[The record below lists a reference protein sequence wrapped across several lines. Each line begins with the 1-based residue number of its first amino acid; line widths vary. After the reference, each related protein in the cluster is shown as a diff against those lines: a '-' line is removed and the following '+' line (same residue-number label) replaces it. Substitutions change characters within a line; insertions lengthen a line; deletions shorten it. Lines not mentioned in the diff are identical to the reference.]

1 MADLGASL
9 AENSERQTSSTAVLL
24 SCHKSATVGTVN
36 IGMTD
41 MQELVA
47 IDERGSR
54 EKRALVTSYMHYLLP
69 VLLLDQREEQL
80 QEVATCLG
88 TILAWQCN
96 LT

>member
-1 MADLGASL
+1 
-9 AENSERQTSSTAVLL
+9 
-24 SCHKSATVGTVN
+24 
-36 IGMTD
+36 

-47 IDERGSR
+47 IDERGTR

-88 TILAWQCN
+88 TILAWQCDQHN
-96 LT
+96 ILCVLQKWLKQGSSAVILSGECFSR

>member
-1 MADLGASL
+1 MNLPAGSPARVVQVGAEL
-9 AENSERQTSSTAVLL
+9 AENSKPWSHYLD
-24 SCHKSATVGTVN
+24 TVN
-36 IGMTD
+36 LDMND

-54 EKRALVTSYMHYLLP
+54 EKRAFVTSYMHYLLP